1 MALLKLLVDIKENL
15 RSLELEE
22 VEVVESLEV
31 EELEELEDINCIFI
45 ILLYNIKMSSDN
57 DSVYSDS
64 DTESVINENN
74 LINELTHSER
84 YSAIFNILVQA
95 KVLFLGRNDRNV
107 SDEDRVGR
115 QDRAKHIIAESLL
128 ENGWAPNINRR
139 RKDDIILN
147 EVEVALVYLQGM
159 SRRASQANRLQ
170 IQNYIEQIRQHI
182 GTYLNNV
189 NNQDNDQDSDQA
201 SDLGDN
207 QDFDVGDF
215 GSDNGSEPGT
225 PRQPYNAQG
234 RRKRKTKKSRKS
246 KKARKSK
253 KSRKTRR
260 Y

>member
-1 MALLKLLVDIKENL
+1 
-15 RSLELEE
+15 
-22 VEVVESLEV
+22 
-31 EELEELEDINCIFI
+31 
-45 ILLYNIKMSSDN
+45 MSSD
-57 DSVYSDS
+57 SDS

-74 LINELTHSER
+74 LINEMTHSDR

-115 QDRAKHIIAESLL
+115 QDRAKHIVAESLL
-128 ENGWAPNINRR
+128 ENGWLPNINTR

-147 EVEVALVYLQGM
+147 EVGVALAYLQGM
-159 SRRASQANRLQ
+159 STRASQANRTQ

-189 NNQDNDQDSDQA
+189 NAQDNDQDSDQA

-207 QDFDVGDF
+207 QEFDI
-215 GSDNGSEPGT
+215 SDLEDIDSGSEPDT
-225 PRQPYNAQG
+225 PRLSYNAQG
-234 RRKRKTKKSRKS
+234 KRKRKTN
-246 KKARKSK
+246 KSK
-253 KSRKTRR
+253 KSRKTRKLGKSRRTRRTRR

>member
-1 MALLKLLVDIKENL
+1 
-15 RSLELEE
+15 
-22 VEVVESLEV
+22 
-31 EELEELEDINCIFI
+31 
-45 ILLYNIKMSSDN
+45 MSSDN

-74 LINELTHSER
+74 LINELTHSDR

-115 QDRAKHIIAESLL
+115 QDRAKHIVAESLL

-159 SRRASQANRLQ
+159 SRRATQSNRVQ

-189 NNQDNDQDSDQA
+189 NHQDNEQDSNQA
-201 SDLGDN
+201 SELGDN
-207 QDFDVGDF
+207 QDFEFSDF
-215 GSDNGSEPGT
+215 GSDSGSEPGT
-225 PRQPYNAQG
+225 PRLPYNAQG
-234 RRKRKTKKSRKS
+234 RRKRKSKKSRKS
-246 KKARKSK
+246 KKARRSRKSK

>member
-1 MALLKLLVDIKENL
+1 
-15 RSLELEE
+15 
-22 VEVVESLEV
+22 
-31 EELEELEDINCIFI
+31 
-45 ILLYNIKMSSDN
+45 MSSDN

-64 DTESVINENN
+64 DTESVVNENN
-74 LINELTHSER
+74 LINELMHSDR

-107 SDEDRVGR
+107 SDEDRIGR

-128 ENGWAPNINRR
+128 ENGWAPNINTR

-147 EVEVALVYLQGM
+147 EVGVALAYLQGM
-159 SRRASQANRLQ
+159 STRASQANRVQ
-170 IQNYIEQIRQHI
+170 IQNYVEQIRQHI
-182 GTYLNNV
+182 GTYLNNI
-189 NNQDNDQDSDQA
+189 NERDNDQDSDQA
-201 SDLGDN
+201 SELGDN
-207 QDFDVGDF
+207 QDFDI
-215 GSDNGSEPGT
+215 SDLEDIDSGSEPGT

-246 KKARKSK
+246 KKSKKSK